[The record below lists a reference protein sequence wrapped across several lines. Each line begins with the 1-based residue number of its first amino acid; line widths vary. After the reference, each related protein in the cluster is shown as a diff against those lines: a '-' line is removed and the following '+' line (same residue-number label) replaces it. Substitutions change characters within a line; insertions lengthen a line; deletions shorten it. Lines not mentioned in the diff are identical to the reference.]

1 MNSTKLLLEFKS
13 EFKTVKGFV
22 KHEKNLIKESLMND
36 DSLGERDRFILLG
49 AQDMLNKITNW
60 DDVVEYIIQFII

>member
-22 KHEKNLIKESLMND
+22 KDQKNQVKESLMND
-36 DSLGERDRFILLG
+36 DSLSERDQFKLLD
-49 AQDMLNKITNW
+49 AQDMLNKIKSW